1 MKSKYKRLE
10 RQLRMAKIIRRESVK
25 VIDPVRLP
33 NVQLPYE
40 TSAKKRYEHMLKGMT
55 KMLTIALTTGI
66 EK

>member
-1 MKSKYKRLE
+1 MLRSKQDL
-10 RQLRMAKIIRRESVK
+10 K

-40 TSAKKRYEHMLKGMT
+40 TSAKKRYEHMLKGMS
-55 KMLTIALTTGI
+55 KMLTIALTTGM

>member
-1 MKSKYKRLE
+1 
-10 RQLRMAKIIRRESVK
+10 MAKIIRRELIK

-40 TSAKKRYEHMLKGMT
+40 TSAKKRYEHMLKGMS